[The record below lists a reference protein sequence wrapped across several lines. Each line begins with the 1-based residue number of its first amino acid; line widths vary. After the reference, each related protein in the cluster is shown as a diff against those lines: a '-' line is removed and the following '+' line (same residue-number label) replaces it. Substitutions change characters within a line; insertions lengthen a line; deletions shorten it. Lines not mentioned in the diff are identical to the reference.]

1 MFLKS
6 TFNSAPFFWNY
17 VSLSWCCILKASFH
31 QRLLT
36 GVGECE
42 KYPFQLQTGK
52 SCHLNEYQL
61 NQKMYLIKKKKCEWG
76 FKEKYS
82 GKTSSACS
90 SRLRWRWAAQCYVI
104 HHLRDIPEVQA
115 TQASKLWPWFL
126 LCGRK
131 GKAHSWLMC
140 LCSYCRMSPWELHL
154 KFGSGG
160 RKVRLQKPPAPDGI
174 TSDW

>member
-1 MFLKS
+1 MLYFKGELPSASPYRSWGVWKISLPAPDRQELSLEWVSIKSKDVFDLK
-6 TFNSAPFFWNY
+6 
-17 VSLSWCCILKASFH
+17 
-31 QRLLT
+31 
-36 GVGECE
+36 
-42 KYPFQLQTGK
+42 
-52 SCHLNEYQL
+52 
-61 NQKMYLIKKKKCEWG
+61 KKKKCEWG

-160 RKVRLQKPPAPDGI
+160 RKVRLQKPPGPDGI